1 MNPELRDV
9 FVPVRPPAETPSGTG
24 RGDGW
29 PRPVF
34 TPGAGRRNRALAD
47 RVREAL
53 RRGAGGPGS
62 EGAAHDVAGVF
73 AVPRTA
79 RAVVD
84 RLAREARERGCSAVA
99 APGRRCGMAVTPVA
113 VAAGLPL
120 FPVGDPGEAAG
131 REPDAGAA
139 QPAGAGSGSIDAR
152 LGADDLVLLVDD
164 VADTG
169 TRLAEAVERV
179 EETGARVAAVAV
191 VVEVDGGKARG
202 RLEGRD
208 LLSVIRL

>member
-1 MNPELRDV
+1 MNPEPRDV
-9 FVPVRPPAETPSGTG
+9 YVPVRPPAEPPSGTG

-34 TPGAGRRNRALAD
+34 TPGAGGRDRALAD

-53 RRGAGGPGS
+53 RPGAGGPGS
-62 EGAAHDVAGVF
+62 EDAARDVAGVF
-73 AVPRTA
+73 AVPQTA

-84 RLAREARERGCSAVA
+84 RLAREARDRGCSAVA
-99 APGRRCGMAVTPVA
+99 APGPRCGMAGTPVA

-120 FPVGDPGEAAG
+120 VPVGDPGEAAG
-131 REPDAGAA
+131 REPDAGGGK
-139 QPAGAGSGSIDAR
+139 PAGAGSASIDDR

-191 VVEVDGGKARG
+191 VVEVDGGEARN

-208 LLSVIRL
+208 LLSIIRL